1 MIHDT
6 VILDSRV
13 QLGTDV
19 SIAPYTVVDGD
30 VTIGDGCRI
39 GPHCHI
45 SAHTQ
50 IGSGSRIHAGAVVG
64 GEPQDFSYNGE
75 VTYTRIGANC
85 HIREYATIHRGAIE
99 GSSTTIGDDV
109 MIMAFAH
116 VGHNCIIADGVVLVN
131 GVELAGHVEIGRRTF
146 ISSGTKIHQF
156 VRIGAIAMLDG
167 DLHIRQ
173 DVAPYCMIVEDG
185 VVGPNTVGLR
195 RDGMSAEDRSAVKTA
210 IRYLAF
216 EGLTQAEALAQID
229 DDDVDSAAVSAFAE
243 FIRSSKRGVMRSRRT
258 K

>member
-1 MIHDT
+1 
-6 VILDSRV
+6 
-13 QLGTDV
+13 
-19 SIAPYTVVDGD
+19 
-30 VTIGDGCRI
+30 
-39 GPHCHI
+39 
-45 SAHTQ
+45 
-50 IGSGSRIHAGAVVG
+50 
-64 GEPQDFSYNGE
+64 
-75 VTYTRIGANC
+75 
-85 HIREYATIHRGAIE
+85 
-99 GSSTTIGDDV
+99 
-109 MIMAFAH
+109 
-116 VGHNCIIADGVVLVN
+116 
-131 GVELAGHVEIGRRTF
+131 
-146 ISSGTKIHQF
+146 
-156 VRIGAIAMLDG
+156 MLDG